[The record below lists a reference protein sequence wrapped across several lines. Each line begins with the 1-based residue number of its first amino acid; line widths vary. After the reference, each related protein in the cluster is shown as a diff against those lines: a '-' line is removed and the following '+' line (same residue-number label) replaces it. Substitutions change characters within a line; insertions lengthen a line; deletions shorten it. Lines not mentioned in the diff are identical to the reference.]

1 MKLKLQNHFIN
12 LNNLNNNNKIS
23 KLKSNLKVTNKQ
35 QNSKI
40 QQLQI
45 KKIIQ
50 IIIKNHNKNRYT
62 IIQKQF
68 KKL

>member
-62 IIQKQF
+62 II
-68 KKL
+68 